1 MLIILELKETYRGYR
16 TMEEKSIGEF
26 KSRERWLSFFDQ
38 KNPDFSQFTNVP
50 GLEDF
55 VKNNKAQIDS
65 LGKQDAITRKV
76 LNQFLTPDHDNLVQG
91 LDSINVDG
99 ETQKIVMREQT
110 QAQIFDGIN
119 SKFGDKF
126 LNFEDRV
133 RI

>member
-1 MLIILELKETYRGYR
+1 
-16 TMEEKSIGEF
+16 MEEKSIGEF

-99 ETQKIVMREQT
+99 ET
-110 QAQIFDGIN
+110 
-119 SKFGDKF
+119 
-126 LNFEDRV
+126 
-133 RI
+133 